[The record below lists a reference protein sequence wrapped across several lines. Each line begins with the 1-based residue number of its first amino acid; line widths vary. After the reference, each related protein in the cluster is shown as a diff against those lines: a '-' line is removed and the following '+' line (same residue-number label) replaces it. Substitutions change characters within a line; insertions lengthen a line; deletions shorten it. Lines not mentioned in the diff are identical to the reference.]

1 MGTRVSIAEEFLL
14 ARLAAGAGP
23 DLAVEAAVGRLLA
36 ERGQTRLPALA
47 ATAELSERQL
57 ERRFRSAVGLGPK
70 ALARLV
76 RFQEVYR
83 RLGEDAPAD
92 WALIALDCGYFDQAH
107 LLRDFRELAG
117 SPPSRLLGSE
127 GELARR
133 FVDPARLR
141 RFFART
147 A

>member
-1 MGTRVSIAEEFLL
+1 V
-14 ARLAAGAGP
+14 
-23 DLAVEAAVGRLLA
+23 
-36 ERGQTRLPALA
+36 
-47 ATAELSERQL
+47 
-57 ERRFRSAVGLGPK
+57 VGLGPK
-70 ALARLV
+70 GLGRLV

-83 RLGEDAPAD
+83 RLGADVPSD
-92 WALIALDCGYFDQAH
+92 WASVALDCGYYDQAH

-127 GELARR
+127 GALARA
-133 FVDPARLR
+133 FVDPARLA